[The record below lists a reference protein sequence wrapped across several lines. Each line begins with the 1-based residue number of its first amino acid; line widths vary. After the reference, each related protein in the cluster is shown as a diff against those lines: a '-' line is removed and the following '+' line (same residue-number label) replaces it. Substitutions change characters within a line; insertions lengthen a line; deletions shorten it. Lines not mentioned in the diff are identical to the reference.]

1 MSNLVHGSNKTTSS
15 IGKIV
20 FGGFLFAAVFASSSM
35 AVLAD
40 DDKSKAPA
48 TAVQGAASNTPASA
62 PASTGSSSG
71 SSSEGG
77 ANIGNPGIT
86 PPPADGGTDAG
97 SSGATAPMQAGVQMI
112 ELNLQ
117 MLTQVGL
124 DIKNLLKST
133 GSLYDEVTIQP
144 VSVITEPE
152 VVGRGIIINIPVG
165 TRPVGPPAPPKKAR
179 VDLAMNQ
186 IRPIVTTLKQ
196 DVDEFETGKAR
207 LDISDDTRKDLH
219 PYFDSWIKT
228 VNDINTN
235 MKQLESVTT
244 GPPYDNSS
252 IAQAAG
258 TIHQDAQRL
267 DEVRRKIYKYLQKEG
282 KQKKKKNA

>member
-1 MSNLVHGSNKTTSS
+1 MSNLIYGSNKTRAS
-15 IGKIV
+15 IGKTV
-20 FGGFLFAAVFASSSM
+20 FGGLLFASMLSCSPLAALADDEKSSPAASSSQG
-35 AVLAD
+35 
-40 DDKSKAPA
+40 STSSTSA
-48 TAVQGAASNTPASA
+48 TPSSAASSSVPASA
-62 PASTGSSSG
+62 
-71 SSSEGG
+71 GG
-77 ANIGNPGIT
+77 ANVGNPGVT
-86 PPPADGGTDAG
+86 PSTPAAAAGGTDTGNPA
-97 SSGATAPMQAGVQMI
+97 AAPMQAGVQMI

-117 MLTQVGL
+117 MLTHVGL

-207 LDISDDTRKDLH
+207 LDISDDTRQDLH

-228 VNDINTN
+228 VNDISTN

-282 KQKKKKNA
+282 KKKKKNA

>member
-1 MSNLVHGSNKTTSS
+1 MSNLVYGSNKSRAS

-20 FGGFLFAAVFASSSM
+20 IGGLLCASMFTSSPLLVFAGDDKSSAPASSAQGSASSTTSAPGSAPSSSM
-35 AVLAD
+35 PVSAGGAD
-40 DDKSKAPA
+40 IGNPGVAP
-48 TAVQGAASNTPASA
+48 STPASA
-62 PASTGSSSG
+62 C
-71 SSSEGG
+71 
-77 ANIGNPGIT
+77 
-86 PPPADGGTDAG
+86 GGTDTGNTSA
-97 SSGATAPMQAGVQMI
+97 APMQAGVQMI

-117 MLTQVGL
+117 MLTHVGL

-133 GSLYDEVTIQP
+133 DSLYDEVTIQP

-152 VVGRGIIINIPVG
+152 VVGRGIVINIPVG

-196 DVDEFETGKAR
+196 DVDEFESGKAR
-207 LDISDDTRKDLH
+207 LDISDDTRQDLH

-228 VNDINTN
+228 VNDISTN

-282 KQKKKKNA
+282 KKKKKNA

>member
-1 MSNLVHGSNKTTSS
+1 MSNLVYGSNKATAS

-20 FGGFLFAAVFASSSM
+20 FGGLLFSMLFASSSL

-40 DDKSKAPA
+40 DDKSKSPA
-48 TAVQGAASNTPASA
+48 TAPQ
-62 PASTGSSSG
+62 SSS
-71 SSSEGG
+71 S
-77 ANIGNPGIT
+77 P
-86 PPPADGGTDAG
+86 
-97 SSGATAPMQAGVQMI
+97 SSGATGASPGASSDGGANVGNPGVAPSTATGGTDTGNPSAASPMQAGVQMI

-196 DVDEFETGKAR
+196 DVDEFESGKAR
-207 LDISDDTRKDLH
+207 LDISDDTRQDLH

-228 VNDINTN
+228 VNDISTN

-252 IAQAAG
+252 IAQAVG